1 MIYDVII
8 VGSGPAGLTAAI
20 YAVRAQLSVL
30 VLEKEYMSGGQMLNT
45 YEVDNY
51 PGLPGIGGFELG
63 VKFREHAEKL
73 GVKFINIEVRHIGE
87 ERNPFF
93 REGAPE
99 GDAAA
104 GNGAAGNVGA
114 GNGAAGDVAAGE
126 HVWVLNTSGE
136 EFRAR
141 AVVLAMGAKHRL
153 LGVPGEKE
161 LAGMGVSYCAT
172 CDGAFFKERTV
183 AVVGGGDVAAEDALF
198 LARGCEKVYLIHRRD
213 ELRAAPLLQ
222 EQLRACKN
230 VEFIWDSEVTE
241 ICGDEQVES
250 IRIRN
255 KKDGSERTLELEGVF
270 IAVGTRPN
278 TEIVTNLLHL
288 DKNGYISASED
299 GITEKPGIFAAGD
312 IRTKRLRQIVTA
324 VSDGANVIT
333 SVEAYLN
340 RTK

>member
-8 VGSGPAGLTAAI
+8 VGSGPAGLSAAI

-73 GVKFINIEVRHIGE
+73 GVKFINIEVRHIAE
-87 ERNPFF
+87 EE
-93 REGAPE
+93 EGR
-99 GDAAA
+99 
-104 GNGAAGNVGA
+104 VK
-114 GNGAAGDVAAGE
+114 
-126 HVWVLNTSGE
+126 VLHTNRE
-136 EFRAR
+136 EFHAHT
-141 AVVLAMGAKHRL
+141 VILAMGARHST

-161 LAGMGVSYCAT
+161 FSGMGVSYCAT
-172 CDGAFFKERTV
+172 CDGAFFKGRTV
-183 AVVGGGDVAAEDALF
+183 AVVGGGDAAAEDALF

-213 ELRAAPLLQ
+213 ELRAAKLLQ
-222 EQLRACKN
+222 ERLKKCGN
-230 VEFIWDSEVTE
+230 VEFLWDTEVAE
-241 ICGDEQVES
+241 IRGDDQVES
-250 IRIRN
+250 VKLRN
-255 KKDGSERTLELEGVF
+255 KKDGSERILCLEGVF
-270 IAVGTRPN
+270 IAVGMKPN
-278 TEIVTNLLHL
+278 TGIVANLLHL

-312 IRTKRLRQIVTA
+312 IRTKHLRQIVTA
-324 VSDGANVIT
+324 VSDGANVIS

-340 RTK
+340 RQ